1 MSPTVLQLRQ
11 LRSSQPSRSSQ
22 AAYAQMDR
30 MQAASRK
37 ASAQAGNGT
46 LVPIDFIL
54 VRFDEAG
61 RALLE
66 TRIEA

>member
-1 MSPTVLQLRQ
+1 MGYHK
-11 LRSSQPSRSSQ
+11 SRSYLSGNLGLFDAHPANAVM
-22 AAYAQMDR
+22 AA
-30 MQAASRK
+30 
-37 ASAQAGNGT
+37 NGT